1 MEVPKMAKPRE
12 GMDRMAVTISKEL
25 KRRINDQAIGRG
37 LTESVYLQ
45 VILTEY
51 FEAKDA
57 MAQMKGLPELLD
69 QLKELQDRQ
78 LELEGKQE

>member
-1 MEVPKMAKPRE
+1 MAKPRE